1 MKRIIKGIK
10 EKPIGFS
17 MNLFIFEQ
25 ITKSKTAEII
35 GKIEQSIVLI
45 SKLE

>member
-10 EKPIGFS
+10 EKPVGFS
-17 MNLFIFEQ
+17 MNSFKFEQ
-25 ITKSKTAEII
+25 ITKSKTDEII

>member
-35 GKIEQSIVLI
+35 VESYDFVDQAK
-45 SKLE
+45 

>member
-1 MKRIIKGIK
+1 MNRIIKGIK

-17 MNLFIFEQ
+17 MNSFIFEQ
-25 ITKSKTAEII
+25 ITKSKTAETI